1 MTVHKRRIVGNRLPR
16 IDATSKV
23 TGAIVYGADY
33 ARNGMIHGAI
43 LRSPHPHARIRNIDA
58 REALAAPGV
67 FCVVTA
73 ADIPSERFGSFVK
86 DIDVFAKEVVRYKG
100 HPVAAVGA
108 RTREEAEAALPLIRV
123 EYEELPVVATVEEAM
138 ADDAGLVHE
147 EWESYEANAT
157 LVRRGN
163 IANHTRLTVGDAD
176 AAFAGAWRVFEHSF
190 RTNLQHPGY
199 TEPRAAVA
207 EWDQDRLTV
216 WSSTQTPF
224 EQQSTLAAIFRIPA
238 SNVRVSV
245 PAIGG
250 AFGGKLRIGVEHVAA
265 ALARKARRPAKVMLT
280 LEEEIATG
288 YCRQPAHIRL
298 KLGVDRDLRIVAKA
312 GRMLVDCGAMSG
324 SGVGVASSGLLML
337 AGPYVIPNLAIEGYA
352 VYTNKAPTGSFRA
365 PSGPQGNFAC
375 ESQMDMVAR
384 ELGVDPLEFRL
395 KNIVRDG
402 DKGPTGQEMGTV
414 SVEEC
419 LLKAAEAIG
428 WDKPIVEPGRG
439 RGIACGWWT
448 MTGQSSN
455 VFVKVNPDGRVV
467 VNSGCAEIGSGA
479 ITGAMQ
485 VLAEELGVDLED
497 ITVVNA
503 DTASTPFDF
512 GAQGSRTASMVG
524 NACADAVRNL
534 ATKAFPVAAQI
545 MGVTADSCS
554 FGYKA
559 IVSGNQSVPLAQVAA
574 SLQAGAGGL
583 IAEGSYIQ
591 PGTPFDKDRTSG
603 MVIPVVNSPSYHAHA
618 VDLTVDEETG
628 EVTINKYVV
637 AQDVGFAINPTY
649 IEGQIEGGVI
659 QAIGQTMYEELV
671 WENGEV
677 RNGNLTDYK
686 MPTAEDAPEVVS
698 ILVERAGLTGPYGA
712 KGVGEPPV
720 IEPPATLANAVHDA
734 SGVRITDLPITPE
747 KIALGRV
754 RGN

>member
-1 MTVHKRRIVGNRLPR
+1 MNVNKRIAGQRLPR

-23 TGAIVYGADY
+23 TGTTVYGADFV
-33 ARNGMIHGAI
+33 RHGMIHGAI
-43 LRSPHPHARIRNIDA
+43 LRSPYPHARIRRIDTS
-58 REALAAPGV
+58 AAQAASGV
-67 FCVVTA
+67 FAVVTA
-73 ADIPSERFGSFVK
+73 ADIPAERFGSFVK
-86 DIDVFAKEVVRYKG
+86 DIDVFARDVVRYKG
-100 HPVAAVGA
+100 HPIAAVGA
-108 RTREEAEAALPLIRV
+108 RTREEAEAALRLIKV
-123 EYEELPVVATVEEAM
+123 EYEELPFVATVAEAM
-138 ADDAGLVHE
+138 ADGAPLVHE
-147 EWESYEANAT
+147 RWKEYDANPT
-157 LVRRGN
+157 LVREGN
-163 IANHTRLTVGDAD
+163 IANHAQLRVGDAE
-176 AAFAGAWRVFEHSF
+176 AAFTRAWRVFEHSF

-216 WSSTQTPF
+216 WTNTQTPF
-224 EQQSTLAAIFRIPA
+224 EQQATLAAIFKIPM
-238 SNVRVSV
+238 SNVRVLV

-250 AFGGKLRIGVEHVAA
+250 GFGGKLRIGVEHVAA

-288 YCRQPAHIRL
+288 YCRQPAEIWL
-298 KLGVDRDLRIVAKA
+298 KLGVDRDYRIIAKS
-312 GRMLVDCGAMSG
+312 GRMIVDCGAMSG

-337 AGPYVIPNLAIEGYA
+337 AGPYVIPNIALDGYA

-375 ESQMDMVAR
+375 ESQMDLVAR
-384 ELGVDPLEFRL
+384 ELGIDPLEFRL

-402 DKGPTGQEMGTV
+402 DRGPTGQEMGTV

-419 LLKAAEAIG
+419 LRKAAEAIS
-428 WDKPIVEPGRG
+428 WNDAVNEPGRG
-439 RGIACGWWT
+439 KGIACGWWT

-455 VFVKVNPDGRVV
+455 VYIKVNPDGGVV
-467 VNSGCAEIGSGA
+467 VNSGCAEIGTGA
-479 ITGAMQ
+479 MTGAMQ

-497 ITVVNA
+497 IKVINA

-524 NACADAVRNL
+524 NACVDAVRNL
-534 ATKAFPVAAQI
+534 AKKAFPIAAEM
-545 MGVTADSCS
+545 MGVDPESCR

-559 IVSGNQSVPLAQVAA
+559 IVSGDKSVPLAEVAA
-574 SLQAGAGGL
+574 KLQASGGGL

-591 PGTPFDKDRTSG
+591 PGTPFDKNRTRG
-603 MVIPVVNSPSYHAHA
+603 MVIPVINSPSYHAHA
-618 VDLTVDEETG
+618 VDLSVDEETG
-628 EVTINKYVV
+628 EVKINKYVV

-659 QAIGQTMYEELV
+659 QGIGQAMFEELI

-698 ILVERAGLTGPYGA
+698 ILVEKAGLTGPYGA

-720 IEPPATLANAVHDA
+720 IEVPAALANAVHAA
-734 SGVRITDLPITPE
+734 SGVRITNLPITPE
-747 KIALGRV
+747 KIVLGQRKAP
-754 RGN
+754 